1 MNTRRSSIGGK
12 EKKDDSRNINRIAV
26 HEKVLIRI
34 SAFQMEHL
42 VEMCCEDL
50 DLVSDVLGIFCV
62 QGRRRLETMERVMEH
77 DVLGDIVFEAVR

>member
-1 MNTRRSSIGGK
+1 MARRRRTTAGISTELLSMKKCSSASLPSK
-12 EKKDDSRNINRIAV
+12 
-26 HEKVLIRI
+26 
-34 SAFQMEHL
+34 EHL